1 MLNRYLRFANIFIKM
16 SIVVLVV
23 SIVIL
28 LIAVVLFLKKP
39 GQVEG
44 ISADELVRLKNENT
58 ALNISLA
65 KAEEGVSRLS
75 IERDKA
81 DKQLQDERVRYE
93 NLVSAINQEL
103 LTEKNRMAK
112 AEEQFIAQRQRLAD
126 QEKSIHEIQQKFQL
140 EFQNVANKLLDEKSQ
155 KFIETNRINLD
166 VLLNPLKENIKAFE
180 EKVDKVYNMEAA
192 ERNTLKGVITQL
204 MELNKLISSEAQNLT
219 KALKG
224 DNKKQGNWGEVILE
238 RVLERSGL
246 VKDREYR
253 LQASLNAIDG
263 GRLQPDVIIDLP
275 DEKHLIID
283 SKVSLIAYERLVN
296 CETEDERK
304 LYSKAHVESIR
315 GHVSNLSSKNY
326 HDLHQVNSPDFVLL
340 FIPIES
346 SFSFAV
352 QIDSELFSDAWDKRV
367 VIVSP
372 STLLATLRT
381 IASIWKQERQNRNVL
396 EIANLSG
403 RMYDKFVGFVTDLES
418 IGKNIKLSQTAYD
431 NALNKLVEGNGNLT
445 KTAEK
450 IKGLGAKA
458 NKQLDQK
465 YIGEE

>member
-1 MLNRYLRFANIFIKM
+1 M
-16 SIVVLVV
+16 SVAILVV

-28 LIAVVLFLKKP
+28 LISVFFFFQKGRSGGTAS
-39 GQVEG
+39 EG
-44 ISADELVRLKNENT
+44 DLLGLRDENNRLQ
-58 ALNISLA
+58 ISLA
-65 KAEEGVSRLS
+65 KAEERSSGLAA
-75 IERDKA
+75 ERDKA
-81 DKQLQDERVRYE
+81 DRLLQDERVRYDRAVTDL
-93 NLVSAINQEL
+93 NSEL
-103 LTEKNRMAK
+103 LAEKNRMAK
-112 AEEQFIAQRQRLAD
+112 AEEAFKAQRERLSE
-126 QEKSIHEIQQKFQL
+126 QERSIQEIQQKFQL
-140 EFQNVANKLLDEKSQ
+140 EFQNIANKLLDEKSQ
-155 KFIETNRINLD
+155 KFIETNRTSLD
-166 VLLNPLKENIKAFE
+166 ILLNPLKENIKAFE

-192 ERNTLKGVITQL
+192 ERNTLRGVISQL

-224 DNKKQGNWGEVILE
+224 DSKKQGNWGEVILE

-253 LQASLNAIDG
+253 MQASLISADG
-263 GRLQPDVIIDLP
+263 NRLQPDVIIDLP

-283 SKVSLIAYERLVN
+283 SKVSLVAYERLVN
-296 CETEDERK
+296 AESEDDRK
-304 LYSKAHVESIR
+304 LFSKAHVESIR
-315 GHVSNLSSKNY
+315 NHVSGLSAKSY
-326 HDLHQVNSPDFVLL
+326 HDLYQINSPDFVLL

-352 QIDSELFSDAWDKRV
+352 QLDAELFSDAWEKRV

-381 IASIWKQERQNRNVL
+381 ISSIWKQERQNRNVL
-396 EIANLSG
+396 EIARLSG
-403 RMYDKFVGFVTDLES
+403 AMYDKFVGFVGDMEN
-418 IGKNIKLSQTAYD
+418 IGKNIKQSQSAYD
-431 NALNKLVEGNGNLT
+431 SAINKLTEGNGNLT

-465 YIGEE
+465 FIEEGE

>member
-1 MLNRYLRFANIFIKM
+1 MGVF
-16 SIVVLVV
+16 VLIAAV
-23 SIVIL
+23 VIL
-28 LIAVVLFLKKP
+28 LIAVFLFVQKP
-39 GQVEG
+39 KPVDGV
-44 ISADELVRLKNENT
+44 SAEELERLKFANIT
-58 ALNISLA
+58 LNISLA
-65 KAEEGVSRLS
+65 KAEERAAGLAA
-75 IERDKA
+75 ERDKA
-81 DKQLQDERVRYE
+81 DKLLQDERVRYDAQ
-93 NLVSAINQEL
+93 LSAINQDL
-103 LTEKNRMAK
+103 LNEKNRMAK
-112 AEEQFIAQRQRLAD
+112 AEESFKAQRERLSE
-126 QEKSIHEIQQKFQL
+126 QERSIQEIQQKFQL

-155 KFIETNRINLD
+155 KFVETNRANLD

-204 MELNKLISSEAQNLT
+204 MDLNKLISSEAQNLT

-253 LQASLNAIDG
+253 MQVSLQGADG
-263 GRLQPDVIIDLP
+263 SRLQPDVIIDLP

-296 CETEDERK
+296 CETEEERK
-304 LYSKAHVESIR
+304 LFSKAHVESIR
-315 GHVSNLSSKNY
+315 SHVAGLSAKNY
-326 HDLHQVNSPDFVLL
+326 HDLYQINSPDFVLL

-352 QIDSELFSDAWDKRV
+352 QIDAELFSDAWDKRV

-396 EIANLSG
+396 EIARLSG
-403 RMYDKFVGFVTDLES
+403 TMYDKFVGFVGDMES
-418 IGKNIKLSQTAYD
+418 IGKNIKQSQSAYE
-431 NALNKLVEGNGNLT
+431 NAINKLTEGNGNLT

-450 IKGLGAKA
+450 IKSLGAKA

-465 YIGEE
+465 YLDQEETTEEIKGELN

>member
-1 MLNRYLRFANIFIKM
+1 M
-16 SIVVLVV
+16 SAVILVV
-23 SIVIL
+23 AIVIL

-39 GQVEG
+39 APADG
-44 ISADELVRLKNENT
+44 ISADDVARLKNESDQLKISVARSDERVAGLT
-58 ALNISLA
+58 A
-65 KAEEGVSRLS
+65 
-75 IERDKA
+75 ERDKA
-81 DKQLQDERVRYE
+81 DKILQDERLRLEAVVAA
-93 NLVSAINQEL
+93 LNQEL

-112 AEEQFIAQRQRLAD
+112 AEESFKAQRERLTE
-126 QEKSIHEIQQKFQL
+126 QERSIQDIQQKFQL

-155 KFIETNRINLD
+155 KFVETNRANLD

-204 MELNKLISSEAQNLT
+204 MDLNKLISSEAQNLT

-246 VKDREYR
+246 VKDQEYR
-253 LQASLNAIDG
+253 MQTSFQAADG
-263 GRLQPDVIIDLP
+263 SRLQPDVIIDLP
-275 DEKHLIID
+275 DDKHLVID

-304 LYSKAHVESIR
+304 LFSKAHVESIR
-315 GHVSNLSSKNY
+315 SHVSGLSAKNY
-326 HDLHQVNSPDFVLL
+326 HDLYQINSPDFVLL

-352 QIDSELFSDAWDKRV
+352 QIDAELFSDAWDKRV

-396 EIANLSG
+396 EIARLSG
-403 RMYDKFVGFVTDLES
+403 AMYDKFVGFVADMES
-418 IGKNIKLSQTAYD
+418 IGKNIKQSQSAYD
-431 NALNKLVEGNGNLT
+431 NAINKLTEGNGNLT

-465 YIGEE
+465 YLEEEISPAIEE

>member
-1 MLNRYLRFANIFIKM
+1 M
-16 SIVVLVV
+16 SLYILIA

-28 LIAVVLFLKKP
+28 LIAVLLFLKKP
-39 GQVEG
+39 AGADG
-44 ISADELVRLKNENT
+44 ISAEEVSRLKNDNT
-58 ALNISLA
+58 SLNIFLA
-65 KAEEGVSRLS
+65 KAEERAVGLAL
-75 IERDKA
+75 ERDKA
-81 DKQLQDERVRYE
+81 DRQLQEERERYDHLTIRL
-93 NLVSAINQEL
+93 NNEL
-103 LTEKNRMAK
+103 LLEKNRVAK
-112 AEEQFIAQRQRLAD
+112 AEEQLIAQRQRLAE
-126 QEKSIHEIQQKFQL
+126 QEASIRDIQQKFQL
-140 EFQNVANKLLDEKSQ
+140 EFQNIANKLLDEKSQ
-155 KFIETNRINLD
+155 KFVETNRSSLD
-166 VLLNPLKENIKAFE
+166 ILLNPLKENIKAFE

-192 ERNTLKGVITQL
+192 ERNTLKGVISQL
-204 MELNKLISSEAQNLT
+204 MELNKTISNEAQNLT

-253 LQASLNAIDG
+253 LQASLTDAEGN
-263 GRLQPDVIIDLP
+263 RLQPDAIIDLP

-296 CETEDERK
+296 AETEEERK

-315 GHVSNLSSKNY
+315 GHVLNLSSKNY
-326 HDLHQVNSPDFVLL
+326 HGLQQVNSPDFVLL
-340 FIPIES
+340 FVPIES
-346 SFSFAV
+346 SFSLAV
-352 QIDSELFSDAWDKRV
+352 QIDAELFSDAWDKRV

-396 EIANLSG
+396 EIARLSG
-403 RMYDKFVGFVTDLES
+403 AMYDKFVGFIGDMEG
-418 IGKNIKLSQTAYD
+418 IGKNIKLSQNAYD
-431 NALNKLVEGNGNLT
+431 SAISKLTEGNGNLT

-450 IKGLGAKA
+450 IKGLGAKT